1 MNSSNGL
8 SLTSTVAAVRDQISA
23 DLADEVA
30 ILNLKS
36 GVYFGLS
43 PVGSSIWKLIQEP
56 TRVVEVRDAL
66 IREYDVDPERCE
78 QDLLN
83 LLQKMKDHELVDVRD
98 EAPAQIS

>member
-1 MNSSNGL
+1 MNPSNGL
-8 SLTSTVAAVRDQISA
+8 SLTSTVAAIKHQISA

-36 GVYFGLS
+36 GVYFGLN
-43 PVGSSIWKLIQEP
+43 PVGSSIWRLIQEP
-56 TRVVEVRDAL
+56 TRVAEIRDAL

-78 QDLLN
+78 QDLLD

-98 EAPAQIS
+98 EAPAQTS